1 MEKEMATH
9 STNLAWR
16 IPWTKEPGGLRSME
30 LQKVRHNW
38 VTKHFTFSFHPV
50 GEGNCSWTVPQLE
63 LVRLFCKIRFIWV
76 GSQFNWNL
84 FFGELILVGISG
96 LAGICSVVFQGKFIY
111 LSWKLVH
118 LCIST
123 GLCVICVRICLH
135 LLCFGAIKL
144 IKMGNISSI
153 PKQNSLGHILDT
165 LRSEE
170 QWPLNGS

>member
-16 IPWTKEPGGLRSME
+16 IPWTEEPGGLQSME
-30 LQKVRHNW
+30 LQKDK

-50 GEGNCSWTVPQLE
+50 GEGNCSWMVPQLE
-63 LVRLFCKIRFIWV
+63 LVHLFCKIRFIWV

-84 FFGELILVGISG
+84 FFGELVLVGIGG
-96 LAGICSVVFQGKFIY
+96 LARICSVVFQGKFIY

-144 IKMGNISSI
+144 IKMGSISSI
-153 PKQNSLGHILDT
+153 LKQNSLGHILDT
-165 LRSEE
+165 LWSEE
-170 QWPLNGS
+170 